1 MRSFRR
7 ELKSLLK
14 NIRGYRVLG
23 YGPEVWGRYAPVM
36 ARITSSPCII
46 GHDFMEFGVATL
58 RSRPASHHLRV
69 SSVTKWS
76 RLHGVW
82 GRYAPVMARITSSPC
97 IIGHEMV
104 TTSWS
109 LGSLRSGHGPQ
120 TEELAHK
127 KVDVIVIKM
136 TRLHPKYP
144 YFKLV

>member
-23 YGPEVWGRYAPVM
+23 YGPE
-36 ARITSSPCII
+36 
-46 GHDFMEFGVATL
+46 
-58 RSRPASHHLRV
+58 
-69 SSVTKWS
+69 
-76 RLHGVW
+76 VW